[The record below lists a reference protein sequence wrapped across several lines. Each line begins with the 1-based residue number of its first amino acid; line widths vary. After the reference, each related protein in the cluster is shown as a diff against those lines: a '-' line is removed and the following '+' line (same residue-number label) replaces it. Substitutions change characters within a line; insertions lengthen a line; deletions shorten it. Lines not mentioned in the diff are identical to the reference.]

1 MTPPADLVLLLPGW
15 GTTPERME
23 PLVRAL
29 EDAGCVARVWS
40 YTPEGS
46 FDELTAHVATVV
58 RSMRDLHEP
67 GDRLHLVGHS
77 LGGVAAAAT
86 ALREMAGEITSVT
99 TINTPWRGTWVSS
112 SGTGP
117 LTRALRR
124 GSPELAALRDEL
136 QADLEREDGP
146 RWLLLSAL
154 GDLATPATTALA
166 GPPPSPRLERRAVAA
181 AGHSSSL
188 GSQRVVDSVLAHVL
202 PHHPDPDDTTWPD
215 DTPTPTAS

>member
-1 MTPPADLVLLLPGW
+1 MTHPADLVLLLPGW
-15 GTTPERME
+15 GTTPGRME
-23 PLVRAL
+23 PLVGAL

-40 YTPEGS
+40 YTPEGP
-46 FDELTAHVATVV
+46 FRELTTQAATIG
-58 RSMRDLHEP
+58 RSMRDLHEA
-67 GDRLHLVGHS
+67 GDRLHVVGHS

-86 ALREMAGEITSVT
+86 ALREMPGEITTVT

-124 GSPELAALRDEL
+124 GSPELAALREEL
-136 QADLEREDGP
+136 HADLERDHGP

-154 GDLATPATTALA
+154 GDLATPLTTALA
-166 GPPPSPRLERRAVAA
+166 GAPASSRLERRVVAA

-188 GSQRVVDSVLAHVL
+188 GSQRVIDCVLAHVL
-202 PHHPDPDDTTWPD
+202 PPDPDSD
-215 DTPTPTAS
+215 DAP